1 MYIFVLS
8 AILFAVPIL
17 LFSIAYLYNNYKLNE
32 IKNKIE
38 VEKEISKNL
47 EIIYYNI
54 LDKN

>member
-17 LFSIAYLYNNYKLNE
+17 LFSIAYLYNNYKLDE
-32 IKNKIE
+32 IKNKIK

-47 EIIYYNI
+47 EIIYYNM

>member
-32 IKNKIE
+32 IKNKIK

-47 EIIYYNI
+47 EIIYYNM
-54 LDKN
+54 LNKN